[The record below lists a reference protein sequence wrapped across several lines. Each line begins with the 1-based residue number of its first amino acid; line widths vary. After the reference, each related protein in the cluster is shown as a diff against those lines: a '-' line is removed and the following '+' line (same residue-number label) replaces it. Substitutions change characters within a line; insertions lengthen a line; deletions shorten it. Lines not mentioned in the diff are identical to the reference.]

1 MRSFGTQNTQIVVY
15 INQGFCLSFLFLSAL
30 LKMAQNTSPLP
41 PPNLTDGD
49 EFFNNLIN
57 YDEEHD
63 ELLLPTNTPTIEQ
76 PTVTFLE
83 PNTDPSPIK
92 MNNHQNEI
100 FNMNNENLKKM
111 MSDQGKSQP
120 DTK

>member
-1 MRSFGTQNTQIVVY
+1 M
-15 INQGFCLSFLFLSAL
+15 
-30 LKMAQNTSPLP
+30 
-41 PPNLTDGD
+41 DGD

-63 ELLLPTNTPTIEQ
+63 DLLLPTNAPIITKPA
-76 PTVTFLE
+76 VTFLE
-83 PNTDPSPIK
+83 PNTDLSKIK
-92 MNNHQNEI
+92 MSNHQNEI

-111 MSDQGKSQP
+111 MSDQGQSQP

>member
-1 MRSFGTQNTQIVVY
+1 
-15 INQGFCLSFLFLSAL
+15 
-30 LKMAQNTSPLP
+30 MAQNTPPLP
-41 PPNLTDGD
+41 LPNLIDGD

-63 ELLLPTNTPTIEQ
+63 ELLLPTNTPIIEK
-76 PTVTFLE
+76 PAVTFLE
-83 PNTDPSPIK
+83 PKTDLSPIK